1 MPLFNTFTGGS
12 ARALGNISAEPPGKP
27 VLTVTASAVY
37 LTIDFTFSNGAFPI
51 NAIEYRY
58 RVTAGTWGNWI
69 VLSPSLQTVTIS
81 GLTPNTSYD
90 YEFRVKDQA
99 NQYGLT
105 TAGTTSTPNET
116 APSAVSSL
124 TVNPTGT
131 SQLTV
136 SFGPSTA
143 GTYPITKYQYRVGS
157 GSFIDTPVTANTPFN
172 ITSLNP
178 ETSYT
183 ISVRAYA
190 SSGTTSSA
198 SSASA
203 TTDPTIAAAPTISWS
218 RMTTSDRTTAK
229 LSWNN
234 VATSSTGTLT
244 YYVYSYEVNDSEQVV
259 AQLATQS
266 TSGTTA
272 DVSVAEGKNY
282 RFYIYA
288 NNRLN
293 QNNGPSYRGALTT
306 GRSNVTWSTISGIAE
321 VHLGRQRSTTGTAG
335 AIVINFPTVPAGTS
349 DAGYIYVQSASVYI
363 RRATNA
369 GDAPLTSGTFGHTDG
384 LKFVLMDAA
393 DGGGNELATWVLP
406 TNVGTGFFNVTN
418 QYIAAGFESPFIT
431 NINYGGG
438 SISGRSMKVTATGD
452 NATKF
457 SQVQTNGVFANPSNN
472 LLGTSFA
479 LTGYQNT
486 GSIYN

>member
-27 VLTVTASAVY
+27 VLTVTISATY

-51 NAIEYRY
+51 SAIEYRY
-58 RVTAGTWGNWI
+58 SSGTLGDWVG
-69 VLSPSLQTVTIS
+69 LSPSLRTVTFS
-81 GLTPNTSYD
+81 NLTPNTLYN

-99 NQYGLT
+99 NQYGLPT
-105 TAGTTSTPNET
+105 VGSSRTLTET
-116 APSAVSSL
+116 APSAVSSI
-124 TVNPTGT
+124 TVNSTGT

-143 GTYPITKYQYRVGS
+143 GTYPITKYQYQRDS
-157 GSFIDTPVTANTPFN
+157 GGYVDAPVTANTPFN

-178 ETSYT
+178 NTSYT

-203 TTDPTIAAAPTISWS
+203 TTDTTISSVPTISWS
-218 RMTTSDRTTAK
+218 RMTSSDRTTAK

-234 VATSSTGTLT
+234 VANSSTGALT
-244 YYVYSYEVNDSEQVV
+244 YYVYSYEVNDSEQVI
-259 AQLATQS
+259 AQLTTQS
-266 TSGTTA
+266 TTSTTA
-272 DVSVAEGKNY
+272 DVAVTENKNY

-288 NNRLN
+288 NNRLG

-306 GRSNVTWSTISGIAE
+306 GRTNVDDVITTGITE

-335 AIVINFPTVPAGTS
+335 AIVINFPTVPVNS
-349 DAGYIYVQSASVYI
+349 WEDGYIFVESASIYI

-369 GDAPLTSGTFGHTDG
+369 VDAPLTSGSFGHTDG
-384 LKFVLMDAA
+384 LKFVLMDGQN
-393 DGGGNELATWVLP
+393 GGVNEVLTWVLP
-406 TNVGTGFFNVTN
+406 TTKSTGVFNVTN
-418 QYIAAGFESPFIT
+418 QYIAAGFESPFST
-431 NINYGGG
+431 TINLGGG
-438 SISGRSMKVTATGD
+438 SISGRSMKVTATGTS
-452 NATKF
+452 ATKF
-457 SQVQTNGVFANPSNN
+457 SQVRTDGVFDNLSNN

-479 LTGYQNT
+479 LTIKKST

>member
-27 VLTVTASAVY
+27 VLTVTISATY

-51 NAIEYRY
+51 SAIEYRY
-58 RVTAGTWGNWI
+58 SSGALGDWV
-69 VLSPSLQTVTIS
+69 VLSPSLRTVTFS
-81 GLTPNTSYD
+81 NLTPNTPYN

-99 NQYGLT
+99 NQYGLSTVGSST
-105 TAGTTSTPNET
+105 TLSET

-124 TVNPTGT
+124 TVNSTGT

-143 GTYPITKYQYRVGS
+143 GTYPITKYQYRVNS
-157 GSFIDTPVTANTPFN
+157 GSYIDTPVTANTPFN
-172 ITSLNP
+172 VTSLDPN
-178 ETSYT
+178 TSYT

-203 TTDPTIAAAPTISWS
+203 TTDTTISSVPTISWS
-218 RMTTSDRTTAK
+218 RMTSSDRTTAK

-234 VATSSTGTLT
+234 VANSSTGALT
-244 YYVYSYEVNDSEQVV
+244 YYVYSYEVNDSEQVI
-259 AQLATQS
+259 AQLTTQS
-266 TSGTTA
+266 TTGTTA
-272 DVSVAEGKNY
+272 DVAVAEGKNY

-288 NNRLN
+288 NNRLG

-306 GRSNVTWSTISGIAE
+306 GRTNVGWFATTGVTE

-335 AIVINFPTVPAGTS
+335 AIVINFPTVPNDSSS
-349 DAGYIYVQSASVYI
+349 DGFIYVQSASVYI

-369 GDAPLTSGTFGHTDG
+369 ADAPLTSGSFGHTDG

-393 DGGGNELATWVLP
+393 DGGGNEVLTWVLP
-406 TNVGTGFFNVTN
+406 TTVGTGFFNVTN

-431 NINYGGG
+431 NINLGGG
-438 SISGRSMKVTATGD
+438 SISGRSMKVTATGTS
-452 NATKF
+452 ATKF

-479 LTGYQNT
+479 LTGYQST